1 VSILDNLFSH
11 VKPVAVFSRNGSPTD
26 PYQQYTDYHVV
37 DKNRVV
43 LREIPYKKEQVL
55 ITLDDQ
61 PLYETKSTQPSQ
73 NQYYVDYTLGLV
85 IFHSSKNGKSL
96 KFKYK
101 GTGCVYF
108 AADRIVIDYDEDG
121 KPVQTLQQLVD
132 KSKADLEADRKSVA
146 EKIAEMN
153 AKILETEET
162 RLKVIADTAK
172 AISDME
178 TREQEV
184 YEELREKTDAKIE
197 ETEAARQDT
206 IEATNNANNA
216 ADHANAVADS
226 LDHKGEYDSTLTY
239 KERNMVDFDG
249 ATFIAMQDV
258 PINTPPSNITY
269 WRMLSN
275 KTTINSQ
282 SWIAEA
288 GQTEFKITNGSY
300 QVGKTKIQVIVAG
313 VPQISGEGYIE
324 TDSTTITINGIEEGM
339 QVFAWWFEGGISI
352 FHSHSDTHKLGGS
365 DELNITELAGYET
378 LKNEMGKYAV
388 NEETWVATEGQTKF
402 TLTNGKFNAGEKQ
415 LEVYLQGFKQERGYS
430 YTESAD
436 GLSFTFTVPLQ
447 AGNRVTAKW
456 VEGAILNPSIE
467 HGQKHKK
474 GGSDELNVADLAG
487 YDSIDNRIKDLQR
500 VTATEAPIGNPSI
513 VGDFIV
519 YHSAPQAGSFLGWIY
534 TSSGW
539 KTFGII
545 AE

>member
-1 VSILDNLFSH
+1 MSILDNLFSK
-11 VKPVAVFSRNGSPTD
+11 VKPVSIFSRDGSPTD
-26 PYQQYTDYHVV
+26 PYQDYTDDHVV

-43 LREIPYKKEQVL
+43 LREIPHKKEKVFV
-55 ITLDDQ
+55 TYNGQ
-61 PLYETKSTQPSQ
+61 PLYETHSTQPSQ

-85 IFHSSKNGKSL
+85 IFHSSKNGLSL
-96 KFKYK
+96 KFVYK

-108 AADRIVIDYDEDG
+108 AADRIVIDYDQDG
-121 KPVQTLQQLVD
+121 NPVQTLQQLVD
-132 KSKADLEADRKSVA
+132 KSKADLEADRKAVA

-184 YEELREKTDAKIE
+184 YEELRDKTDAKIA

-206 IEATNNANNA
+206 ITATNNANNA

-258 PINTPPSNITY
+258 PVNTPPSNITY

-282 SWIAEA
+282 SWVAQA
-288 GQTEFKITNGSY
+288 GQTVFEITNGSY
-300 QVGKTKIQVIVAG
+300 QIGKNKIQVIVGG
-313 VPQISGEGYIE
+313 VPQISGDGYVE
-324 TDSTTITINGIEEGM
+324 TSSTSITISGIEEGM

-352 FHSHSDTHKLGGS
+352 FHSHGDTHKLGGS
-365 DELNITELAGYET
+365 DELN
-378 LKNEMGKYAV
+378 
-388 NEETWVATEGQTKF
+388 
-402 TLTNGKFNAGEKQ
+402 
-415 LEVYLQGFKQERGYS
+415 
-430 YTESAD
+430 
-436 GLSFTFTVPLQ
+436 
-447 AGNRVTAKW
+447 VT
-456 VEGAILNPSIE
+456 
-467 HGQKHKK
+467 
-474 GGSDELNVADLAG
+474 DLAG
-487 YDSIDNRIKDLQR
+487 YDSIDDRINDLQR
-500 VTATEAPIGNPSI
+500 VTSATEPTEHPTV
-513 VGDFIV
+513 VGDYIV
-519 YHSAPQAGSFLGWIY
+519 WQTSNSAQSGGNLGWFYIEA
-534 TSSGW
+534 TGRW
-539 KTFGII
+539 HVFGII